1 MENAFTF
8 KTIISSSLG
17 KRKSK
22 RQYCE
27 NRAFYDNIYTI
38 KTDILYI
45 SIQSLF
51 TLDFFALMLPSGVD
65 QRYEWFLHL
74 RGKSF
79 NFTYTFDII
88 YIS

>member
-1 MENAFTF
+1 MWTTSNSVSAIISILTYLMENAFTF

-22 RQYCE
+22 GQYCE

-51 TLDFFALMLPSGVD
+51 TLDF
-65 QRYEWFLHL
+65 LHL
-74 RGKSF
+74 C
-79 NFTYTFDII
+79 YLQA
-88 YIS
+88 